1 MARLSNT
8 TLRPPLSSAGS
19 PLIST
24 GNLVGIAEIAALAGV
39 SKQAVSNWR
48 MRYDD
53 FPRQIQRLHSG
64 PVWEREKVETW
75 VKSFKGEET
84 HILSFIN
91 LKGGVGKTTT
101 AVAVAEMLA
110 QEERKHVLLI
120 DLDPQTNATVT
131 LILEETWAE
140 MDNNGRTIAQLFDDR
155 LNPNNPPKFNIE
167 KAIARQVS
175 TINDGIARLDLL
187 PSSIRLI
194 DLQDRIP
201 SIAQYGNF
209 TVNPVEILRVAL
221 QPVVDRYDYIIIDC
235 PPSLG
240 VVTKNGLRISTG
252 YVIPTIPDIV
262 STWGIYQIVDNID
275 RFARDIDRSIPA
287 LGIVATKVQTNN
299 LHRRVIADL
308 KSKRLGRF
316 NEPGG
321 LPQPPLFSNEIPQ
334 TVAVARGAD
343 VDADIRTFKG
353 KYGNAFDSLQGLTQ
367 EIKQLC
373 EKKKH

>member
-1 MARLSNT
+1 M
-8 TLRPPLSSAGS
+8 
-19 PLIST
+19 ST
-24 GNLVGIAEIAALAGV
+24 DSLLGIAEVADLAGV

-48 MRYDD
+48 MRYDH
-53 FPRQIQRLHSG
+53 FPRPLQNLQSG
-64 PVWEREKVETW
+64 PVWEREKIESW

-84 HILSFIN
+84 HVLSFIN

-110 QEERKHVLLI
+110 HEDRKHVLLI

-131 LILEETWAE
+131 LISEDQWAE
-140 MDNNGRTIAQLFDDR
+140 MDKEGRTIAQLFEDR
-155 LNPNNPPKFNIE
+155 LNPHNSPKFDIE
-167 KAIARQVS
+167 KAIARRVS

-201 SIAQYGNF
+201 MVALSGNF
-209 TVNPVEILRVAL
+209 TANPLEILRVAL
-221 QPVVDRYDYIIIDC
+221 QPVINRYDYVLIDC

-240 VVTKNGLRISTG
+240 TVTKNGLRLSTG

-262 STWGIYQIVDNID
+262 STWGIYQIVENVAQ
-275 RFARDIDRSIPA
+275 FAHDIGLPIPP
-287 LGIVATKVQTNN
+287 LGIVATKVQSND
-299 LHRRVIADL
+299 LHKRVISDL
-308 KSKRLGRF
+308 NSKRLGRF
-316 NEPGG
+316 SEPSGIA
-321 LPQPPLFSNEIPQ
+321 QPPLFSNRIPQ
-334 TVAVARGAD
+334 TVSVARGAD

-353 KYGNAFDSLQGLTQ
+353 KYGTAYDALHGLTQ

-373 EKKKH
+373 EKKKN